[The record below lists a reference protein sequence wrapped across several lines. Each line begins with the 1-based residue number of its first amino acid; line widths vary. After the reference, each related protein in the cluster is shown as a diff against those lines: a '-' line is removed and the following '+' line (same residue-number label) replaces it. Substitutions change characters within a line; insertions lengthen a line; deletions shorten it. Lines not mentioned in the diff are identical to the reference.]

1 LPQTSQSQHNR
12 ILGIDPGS
20 RVTGFGV
27 IENSAKGLLHIDSGC
42 IRLSQDDLWLRLKTI
57 YDGVTEVIEA
67 HQPHIVAVE
76 KVFVSNNANSAL
88 ILGHARGSAI
98 CAAVNCGVPIV
109 EYTAL
114 QVKRAVVGTGGAAK
128 QQVQHMVRA
137 LLGLTANPPSDAADA
152 LGCAICHLHTSHIKD
167 RLQAAS

>member
-1 LPQTSQSQHNR
+1 MPQSSRPAHHR

-27 IENSAKGLLHIDSGC
+27 IENTTKGLRHIDSGC
-42 IRLSQDDLWLRLKTI
+42 IRLSQDDLWLRLKMI
-57 YDGVTEVIEA
+57 YDGITEVIES
-67 HQPHIVAVE
+67 HKPNIVVVE

-114 QVKRAVVGTGGAAK
+114 QVKRAVVGSGGAAK

-152 LGCAICHLHTSHIKD
+152 LGCAICHLHTSHIED
-167 RLQAAS
+167 RLKAAS

>member
-1 LPQTSQSQHNR
+1 MPHSIEHAQTR

-27 IENSAKGLLHIDSGC
+27 IENTAKGLRHVDSGC
-42 IRLSQDDLWLRLKTI
+42 IRLSEDDLGQRLKTI
-57 YDGVTEVIEA
+57 YDGVVEVIQTRE
-67 HQPHIVAVE
+67 PDIVVVE

-98 CAAVNCGVPIV
+98 CATVNCGLPVV

-137 LLGLTANPPSDAADA
+137 LLNLTTNPAADAADA
-152 LGCAICHLHTSHIKD
+152 LACAICHLHTSQIER
-167 RLQAAS
+167 RLKAVS

>member
-1 LPQTSQSQHNR
+1 MLQLSGPQHKR

-27 IENSAKGLLHIDSGC
+27 IENTAKGLRHIDSGC

-67 HQPHIVAVE
+67 HDPHVVAIE

-98 CAAVNCGVPIV
+98 CAAVNSGVPVV

-128 QQVQHMVRA
+128 QQVQHMVCA
-137 LLGLTANPPSDAADA
+137 LLGLTSSPPADAADA
-152 LGCAICHLHTSHIKD
+152 LGCAICHLNTSHIED
-167 RLQAAS
+167 RLKAAS